1 MAMKTSAVIADGTF
15 ETNTAPL
22 LGPIDEVFRQ
32 AAELGYDAV
41 SVTVNHPKDVDVTGL
56 MEAGKKYG
64 VAVSGLATG
73 RIYTVDGFT
82 LGSSNEENR
91 CEAVR
96 RMLGH
101 AEICARLNGAKLI
114 IGAIRGWTRD
124 AGGRENYEKQFR
136 KSMEEIVAKA
146 EELGIHV
153 LLEAISFLDSDAYCT
168 ISETAEYIRSFHSP
182 ALQLQ
187 LDSIH
192 IHNNGERNFYEEILY
207 AGDLVGQVDISDV
220 DRMAPDGKHFDF
232 PLLMKALHEIGY
244 KGYLLS
250 EYRAAPPENAAK
262 IGLNYIKTLM

>member
-1 MAMKTSAVIADGTF
+1 MPMKTSVVIADGTF

-22 LGPIDEVFRQ
+22 LGPVDEVFRQ
-32 AAELGYDAV
+32 AAQLGYDAV
-41 SVTVNHPKDVDVTGL
+41 SVTVNDPKDVDV
-56 MEAGKKYG
+56 EALVQASEKYG

-82 LGSSNEENR
+82 LGSGDEDNR
-91 CEAVR
+91 REAVR

-101 AEICARLNGAKLI
+101 AEICAKLKGAKLI
-114 IGAIRGWTRD
+114 VGAIRGWTKD

-136 KSMEEIVAKA
+136 KSMEEILAKA
-146 EELGIHV
+146 EALGIQV
-153 LLEAISFLDSDAYCT
+153 LLEAISFIDSDAYCL
-168 ISETAEYIRSFHSP
+168 IDETAEYIRSFHSP

-192 IHNNGERNFYEEILY
+192 IHNNGEKNFYEEILK

-220 DRMAPDGKHFDF
+220 DRMAPDGNHFDF
-232 PLLMKALHEIGY
+232 PLFMKALHEVNFD
-244 KGYLLS
+244 GYLLS

-262 IGLNYIKTLM
+262 AGLDYIKTLM

>member
-1 MAMKTSAVIADGTF
+1 MAMKTSVVIADGTF

-22 LGPIDEVFRQ
+22 LGSIDEVFSQ

-41 SVTVNHPKDVDVTGL
+41 SVTVNRPEDVDVEGL
-56 MEAGKKYG
+56 LQAMEKYG

-82 LGSSNEENR
+82 LGSGDEANR
-91 CEAVR
+91 MEAVN

-101 AEICARLNGAKLI
+101 AEICAKLKGAKLI
-114 IGAIRGWTRD
+114 IGAIRGWTKD

-136 KSMEEIVAKA
+136 KSMETLVQRA
-146 EELGIHV
+146 EELGIKIV
-153 LLEAISFLDSDAYCT
+153 MEAISYIDSDAYCL
-168 ISETAEYIRSFHSP
+168 IGETAEYIRSFHSP

-192 IHNNGERNFYEEILY
+192 IYNNGETNFYEEILK

-232 PLLMKALHEIGY
+232 PLFMKALHEVDY
-244 KGYLLS
+244 QDYLLS

-262 IGLNYIKTLM
+262 VGLDYIKTLM

>member
-1 MAMKTSAVIADGTF
+1 MAMKTSVVIADGTF

-22 LGPIDEVFRQ
+22 LGSIDEVFSQ

-41 SVTVNHPKDVDVTGL
+41 SVTVNRPEDVDVEGL
-56 MEAGKKYG
+56 LQAMEKYG

-82 LGSSNEENR
+82 LGSGDEANR
-91 CEAVR
+91 TEAVN

-101 AEICARLNGAKLI
+101 AEICAKLKGAKLI
-114 IGAIRGWTRD
+114 IGAIRGWTKD

-136 KSMEEIVAKA
+136 KSMETLVRRA
-146 EELGIHV
+146 EELGIKIV
-153 LLEAISFLDSDAYCT
+153 MEAISYIDSDAYCL
-168 ISETAEYIRSFHSP
+168 IGETAEYIRSFHSP

-192 IHNNGERNFYEEILY
+192 IYNNGETNFYEEILK

-232 PLLMKALHEIGY
+232 PLFMKALHEVDY
-244 KGYLLS
+244 QDYLLS

-262 IGLNYIKTLM
+262 VGLDYIKTLM